1 MNSTIKRPED
11 LFAKI
16 DNVFARAGKVFDE
29 IPVEAIQLARNV
41 GAQKNVTTPVNSD
54 KKGSGFKIK

>member
-16 DNVFARAGKVFDE
+16 DNVFARAGEVFDN
-29 IPVEAIQLARNV
+29 IPLEAIQLARNV
-41 GAQKNVTTPVNSD
+41 GANKNISNPITPEKRV
-54 KKGSGFKIK
+54 SGIKIK